1 MTNNS
6 MRIRASILNALSSVG
21 IHMSIEEHLIDNLVR
36 DYRVSR
42 RFSVGG
48 TRLHRSADRLEFY
61 KASAK
66 RLKVDWR
73 QLRQKVK

>member
-1 MTNNS
+1 

-21 IHMSIEEHLIDNLVR
+21 IHMSLEEHLIDNLVR

-42 RFSVGG
+42 QFSV
-48 TRLHRSADRLEFY
+48 RAKLHNVADRLEFY

-73 QLRQKVK
+73 QLRQKNK